1 MKLAMLAPIAWR
13 TPPRHYGPW
22 ESIASLLTE
31 GLVARG
37 VDVTLFATLDSVT
50 AAALDGVCPHGYAE
64 DAQLDGRVWEAL
76 HVSHALARSGEFE
89 LVHNHLDWLPLA
101 FGEHARAPMV
111 TTIHGFSGA
120 GILPAYT
127 RSRSAFVAISD
138 SDRYAGLDYAA
149 TIRHGIDLRMLPYHA
164 TGGGSLVSF
173 GRIHPDKGTADAVEI
188 ARRAGRRLVI
198 CGIVQDAFTDDVLME
213 NGPGA
218 GSWHRARGKD
228 DLALLLLKFAS
239 SLGETFHQDGRC
251 VYADD
256 RVAISL
262 IHQTGTAPGGD
273 RFDNLA
279 VYISRLRPD
288 GQTERLWTVDLDAE
302 HREAFWAKTPVRLR
316 RTFPDSG
323 NGAFPA
329 PSGRS
334 YASSTATTAALTRTQ
349 SQATARLPAPG
360 NPHPVASTQRLP
372 AREAAPELAVL
383 YRSAAAN
390 STKAHVSAGE
400 CSRQVLQRLAS

>member
-127 RSRSAFVAISD
+127 RSSSAFVAISD

-149 TIRHGIDLRMLPYHA
+149 TIHHGIDLRMLPYHA
-164 TGGGSLVSF
+164 AAGGSLVSF
-173 GRIHPDKGTADAVEI
+173 GRIHPDKGTADAIEI

-198 CGIVQDAFTDDVLME
+198 CGIVQDERYFADAD
-213 NGPGA
+213 
-218 GSWHRARGKD
+218 WHNYFNSLD
-228 DLALLLLKFAS
+228 SLL
-239 SLGETFHQDGRC
+239 GR
-251 VYADD
+251 
-256 RVAISL
+256 IN
-262 IHQTGTAPGGD
+262 PK
-273 RFDNLA
+273 
-279 VYISRLRPD
+279 
-288 GQTERLWTVDLDAE
+288 W
-302 HREAFWAKTPVRLR
+302 
-316 RTFPDSG
+316 
-323 NGAFPA
+323 
-329 PSGRS
+329 S
-334 YASSTATTAALTRTQ
+334 YARNAVHIDLVACSTSTKFGDI
-349 SQATARLPAPG
+349 SQYFQQTLIKNCRLHFFKTLARLPKETILFLNGQTAILRIA
-360 NPHPVASTQRLP
+360 HVESFHDRF
-372 AREAAPELAVL
+372 ARELPRAARGRIGRGDSRPLRFPSCIATCTVMRQPPIGVAGSSPSIGICAAVI
-383 YRSAAAN
+383 
-390 STKAHVSAGE
+390 
-400 CSRQVLQRLAS
+400 